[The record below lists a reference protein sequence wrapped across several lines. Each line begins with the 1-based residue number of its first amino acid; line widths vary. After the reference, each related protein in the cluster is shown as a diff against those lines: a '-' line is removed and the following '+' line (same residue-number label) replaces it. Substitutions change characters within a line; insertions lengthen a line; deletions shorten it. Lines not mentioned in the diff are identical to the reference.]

1 LLRSNGKT
9 PIVWDELAHAFDVG
23 LGKDVLVMVWNDAA
37 YVKSIVDNGNRVIH
51 AASSYL

>member
-1 LLRSNGKT
+1 VLRNQGKT

-23 LGKDVLVMVWNDAA
+23 LGSDVIVTVWNDAS
-37 YVKSIVDNGNRVIH
+37 YVKSIVDKGNRVIH